1 VWTRVV
7 SWLKIYRF
15 KLDETATFGQLYR
28 NMSQA
33 ENKDEILRGFKDFV
47 PFFTPL
53 CLVMPIFAQF
63 CTKRQFSLNSS
74 VYNAISAFSNDNH

>member
-28 NMSQA
+28 NMSPA
-33 ENKDEILRGFKDFV
+33 ENKDEILRGFKNFA

-53 CLVMPIFAQF
+53 CLVMPSFAQ
-63 CTKRQFSLNSS
+63 
-74 VYNAISAFSNDNH
+74 NASFH